1 MRLQKFL
8 ADAGIASR
16 RKAEELISAGR
27 VEVNGKTVREMGYLV
42 DPEKDVVKY
51 LNRPVKP
58 VKRKVYLM
66 LNKPAGCVS
75 TCHDESGRKTVM
87 QYVKD
92 VKERLYPVGR
102 LDFTT
107 EGLLLMTNDGALT
120 NALTHPRHNVQKKYL
135 AVIDSEVTEE
145 ELEKLA
151 KGVVLDDGYKTAPCI
166 LKLLSAAKNRSEVLC
181 IITEGKN
188 RQVRRMFAAIE
199 KNVCYLKRVAIG
211 DIKLGNLRKGT
222 YRMLTDAEV
231 AYLKNFIS
239 L

>member
-16 RKAEELISAGR
+16 RKAEELIAAGR

-42 DPEKDVVKY
+42 DPQKDEVKY
-51 LNRPVKP
+51 LNRIVKP
-58 VKRKVYLM
+58 SAKRIYLM

-87 QYVKD
+87 QYVGD
-92 VKERLYPVGR
+92 IKERLYPVGR

-120 NALTHPRHNVQKKYL
+120 NALTHPKHNVPKKYL
-135 AVIDSEVTEE
+135 AVLDTEITE
-145 ELEKLA
+145 QELEKLA
-151 KGVVLDDGYKTAPCI
+151 KGVVLDDGYKTAPCV
-166 LKLLSAAKNRSEVLC
+166 LKLLSASAARSEVLC
-181 IITEGKN
+181 VISEGKN
-188 RQVRRMFAAIE
+188 RQIRRMFQAID
-199 KNVCYLKRVAIG
+199 KNVRYLKRVAIG
-211 DIKLGNLRKGT
+211 DIRLGNLKKGS
-222 YRMLTDAEV
+222 YRMLTKEETD
-231 AYLKNFIS
+231 YLKKFIC

>member
-16 RKAEELISAGR
+16 RKAEELIAAGR
-27 VEVNGKTVREMGYLV
+27 VEVNGQTVREMGFLV
-42 DPEKDVVKY
+42 DPQKDEVKY
-51 LNRPVKP
+51 LNKVVKLSK
-58 VKRKVYLM
+58 KRIYLM

-75 TCHDESGRKTVM
+75 TCHDENGRRTVM

-92 VKERLYPVGR
+92 IPERLYPVGR

-107 EGLLLMTNDGALT
+107 EGLLLMTNDGSLT
-120 NALTHPRHNVQKKYL
+120 NALTHPKHRVPKKYI

-145 ELEKLA
+145 EVERVA
-151 KGVVLDDGYKTAPCI
+151 KGVTLDDGYKTAPCV
-166 LKLLSAAKNRSEVLC
+166 LKILSAAPQRSEVLC
-181 IITEGKN
+181 VITEGKN
-188 RQVRRMFAAIE
+188 RQVRRMFDAVG

-211 DIKLGNLRKGT
+211 DIKLGNLKKGT
-222 YRMLTDAEV
+222 YRMLTAEEV
-231 AYLKNFIS
+231 AYLKKFII